1 MEEIL
6 WQGLILLLNYW
17 YELTF
22 LCIIEDSTYSDMTMM
37 LLNIMN
43 LIIIHT
49 GMMMMM
55 MMMIILVYMHIL
67 VYHLIIVLS
76 LLLTSQLTY

>member
-6 WQGLILLLNYW
+6 WQGLILLLDYW

-22 LCIIEDSTYSDMTMM
+22 LCIIEDSTYSDMIMM

-49 GMMMMM
+49 GMMM

-67 VYHLIIVLS
+67 VYHLIIVIHGAWI
-76 LLLTSQLTY
+76 